1 MCINHW
7 FLFFFFCNFTGS
19 ASIWVQQHTIYYR
32 PVEEEPTATSNA
44 SNKGSS
50 TSSTSY
56 SRKSSK
62 NSNSKMLRRK
72 PEFWVD
78 GTAPPI
84 VSALTPFLVSKLP
97 ADCVTVQDASLDALA
112 MLRIL
117 NALNRHWSILYFS
130 VPQVNIIQ
138 QSEFIHSKVSFAA
151 DMYM

>member
-1 MCINHW
+1 LVILNVISLCGIS
-7 FLFFFFCNFTGS
+7 GS

-32 PVEEEPTATSNA
+32 PVEEDATAATNS
-44 SNKGSS
+44 SKGSS
-50 TSSTSY
+50 SSTTY

-62 NSNSKMLRRK
+62 TSNSKLLRRK

-97 ADCVTVQDASLDALA
+97 ADVTVPDASLDALA

-130 VPQVNIIQ
+130 VPQVHLIQ
-138 QSEFIHSKVSFAA
+138 QSEFIHSKVRGIVVL
-151 DMYM
+151 